1 MIEATDS
8 ILAVNGCART
18 ALAPPTGPA
27 SPVDRRAVAWT
38 AMTAALAQIIRS
50 TIRFER
56 SRVAASVNHGE
67 NR

>member
-1 MIEATDS
+1 
-8 ILAVNGCART
+8 
-18 ALAPPTGPA
+18 
-27 SPVDRRAVAWT
+27 
-38 AMTAALAQIIRS
+38 MTAALAQIIRS